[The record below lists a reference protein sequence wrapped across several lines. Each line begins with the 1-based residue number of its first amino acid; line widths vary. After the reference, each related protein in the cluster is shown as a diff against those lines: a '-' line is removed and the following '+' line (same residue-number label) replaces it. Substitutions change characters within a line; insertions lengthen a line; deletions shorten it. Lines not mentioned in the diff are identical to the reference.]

1 MERSIAPYIL
11 NDLRKKIVLV
21 SGPRQVGKTTMAK
34 SLMAGSEYDYLDFD
48 NAEHRLAINEK
59 SWDRRKPLVIF
70 DELHKMTEWKVFL
83 KGIFD
88 VEGLPPALLVTGSAK
103 LEAFK
108 KLGDSLAGRFFSY
121 RLHPFDVKEA
131 SSIMEPGEALSRLL
145 SVGGFPE
152 PFLENDLVFYTRWK
166 KSHIDVILR
175 QDLLDLSAIQDMVSI
190 ETLIELLRGRV
201 GSPISYANLAQDL
214 RKDPKTVKSYLDLLE
229 SLYVIFP
236 VRPWHRNIARSIL
249 KEPKYYFY
257 DTAIVK
263 GDEGKR
269 LENAV
274 ACILKKQLHFLEDT
288 RGVST
293 ELCYLK
299 TKNGK
304 ELDFVLSQ
312 DGELTH
318 AFEVKLSD
326 SSRSSAFSSFES
338 ALAEARRIQIVMD
351 CEREKTFPDGLEIR
365 RAADYLARI
374 DLSV

>member
-1 MERSIAPYIL
+1 MERSIAPFIL
-11 NDLRKKIVLV
+11 KDLQKKIVLV
-21 SGPRQVGKTTMAK
+21 SGPRQVGKTTLAK
-34 SLMAGSEYDYLDFD
+34 NLMKEYDYFNFD
-48 NAEHRLAINEK
+48 NSEHRLALNEK

-70 DELHKMTEWKVFL
+70 DELHKMPEWKTYL

-88 VEGLPPALLVTGSAK
+88 VEGTKPALLVTGSAK
-103 LEAFK
+103 LDAFK

-131 SSIMEPGEALSRLL
+131 SSLIEPEEALTRLL
-145 SVGGFPE
+145 KMGGFPE
-152 PFLENDLVFYTRWK
+152 PFLENDPVFYARWK

-175 QDLLDLSAIQDMVSI
+175 QDLFDLAAIQDILSV
-190 ETLIELLRGRV
+190 ETLIEMLRSRV

-214 RKDPKTVKSYLDLLE
+214 KKDPKTVKSYLELLE
-229 SLYVIFP
+229 SLYIIFP

-249 KEPKYYFY
+249 KEPKYYFF
-257 DTAIVK
+257 DTAMVK
-263 GDEGKR
+263 GDDGKK

-274 ACILKKQLHFLEDT
+274 ACVLKKQLHYMEDT

-299 TKNGK
+299 TKNGN
-304 ELDFVLSQ
+304 ELDFVVSQ

-318 AFEVKLSD
+318 AYEIKLSD
-326 SSRSSAFSSFES
+326 SSRSPSFSHFE
-338 ALAEARRIQIVMD
+338 ATLVKAHRIQIVMN

-365 RAADYLARI
+365 KAAAYLATI
-374 DLSV
+374 DVSR